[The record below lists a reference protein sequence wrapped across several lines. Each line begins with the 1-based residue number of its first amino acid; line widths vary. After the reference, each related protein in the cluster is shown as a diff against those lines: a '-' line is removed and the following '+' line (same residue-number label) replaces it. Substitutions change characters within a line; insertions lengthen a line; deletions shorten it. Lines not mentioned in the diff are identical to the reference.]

1 MFDALIL
8 SGIFISLLAGQFAR
22 IELISALANIY
33 VHEFFL
39 LIFIIYS
46 VARFGL
52 GPIIKIYSSKISTA
66 LLFILFATFLLPFHE
81 FTLIQN
87 GLASL
92 YLLRAVL
99 YILFGVYFVELLH
112 TKKQLK
118 TLLYNLIYSFSILLL
133 ITTAIQYIFYPNF
146 WVLKPLGWDPHTF
159 RASSAYF
166 DIFIAAALYGV
177 FVFFWASKRNYILS
191 FLFMIALVLT
201 FSRSSY
207 LAFGLSLLYFF
218 IAQRKWKVLLISLC
232 LFAPKPSGEGV
243 NLLRTASINS
253 RIADYK
259 LGLQIWQEK
268 PFFGFGYNRI
278 RYAKEQLNL
287 VSADDRS
294 HSLSSFHSSF
304 LMVLVTTGI
313 VGFGLFVALIIS
325 FYKKYPAL
333 RVYIIYI
340 LTMSLFDNVLLH
352 VLVVLPLIFIAT
364 CLAKSSSD
372 SYSSLE

>member
-1 MFDALIL
+1 MVL
-8 SGIFISLLAGQFAR
+8 S
-22 IELISALANIY
+22 N
-33 VHEFFL
+33 
-39 LIFIIYS
+39 
-46 VARFGL
+46 
-52 GPIIKIYSSKISTA
+52 
-66 LLFILFATFLLPFHE
+66 
-81 FTLIQN
+81 
-87 GLASL
+87 
-92 YLLRAVL
+92 
-99 YILFGVYFVELLH
+99 LLH

-232 LFAPKPSGEGV
+232 LFALLILFAPKPSGEGV